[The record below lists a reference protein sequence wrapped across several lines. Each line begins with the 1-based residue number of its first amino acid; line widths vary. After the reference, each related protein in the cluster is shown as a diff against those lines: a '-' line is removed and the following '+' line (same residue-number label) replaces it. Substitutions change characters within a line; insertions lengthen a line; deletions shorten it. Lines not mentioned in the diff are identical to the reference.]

1 MDDQQANRGPSQ
13 VFRENLQRLASAQ
26 GLELDGLASSLGFI
40 RDDKKWLRRAWN
52 DGLARPDKRAMPR
65 LEKIV
70 ARFGLDEID
79 ELWNPQAAEDQ
90 ATVLR
95 SVQMNDAAWEQL
107 VGQIIE
113 YIDAFRILQSTAP
126 ERANEIEAR
135 YDSVVVKMI
144 AAWVRPAADKEVA
157 ARDKTAD
164 EILAATSAVR
174 DYRHDTSLRTR
185 VRKLLSEYEEWSAM
199 NDELRSTLGEEAV
212 EAEIERRLTEAFSR
226 PLDEHE
232 LVERFCNSYLVRYSD
247 PEELEDEG
255 DDRATAFL
263 EGLTRHDHWFDLV
276 RHKYDGNESAAE
288 SAMVEKWNELQKRSD
303 GTISV
308 SEAVK
313 AYCKNYLDGFERD
326 YSDEGVMPGE
336 LGYGSD
342 EV

>member
-113 YIDAFRILQSTAP
+113 YIEALQVFRGMNP
-126 ERANEIEAR
+126 KRAAEIESA
-135 YDSVVVKMI
+135 YGFDSTKMI
-144 AAWVRPAADKEVA
+144 SEWARRCVTREGADGRVRDDEAEV
-157 ARDKTAD
+157 
-164 EILAATSAVR
+164 LAATKQAREFLADSDSRNRVMMSLMAKDEWKQMTVR
-174 DYRHDTSLRTR
+174 LR
-185 VRKLLSEYEEWSAM
+185 EE
-199 NDELRSTLGEEAV
+199 LGPDGASKEWHRRLAACFADPMT
-212 EAEIERRLTEAFSR
+212 EAEVVRRFFSR
-226 PLDEHE
+226 HLEE
-232 LVERFCNSYLVRYSD
+232 FAD
-247 PEELEDEG
+247 PEVDDALVMFVEDIREHPAWYNFVAVKHGGDEETAIDRLIDMWEEFEKQTGGAMPMEKAVHYFSSRILDPFLEDEA
-255 DDRATAFL
+255 DDKLKLA
-263 EGLTRHDHWFDLV
+263 EGLST
-276 RHKYDGNESAAE
+276 K
-288 SAMVEKWNELQKRSD
+288 
-303 GTISV
+303 
-308 SEAVK
+308 
-313 AYCKNYLDGFERD
+313 KNLD
-326 YSDEGVMPGE
+326 
-336 LGYGSD
+336 
-342 EV
+342 